1 MKNMMLRAK
10 NFSTF
15 VLCTLLLLAAGCK
28 KNDSNSD
35 EPATLGANVARPTWT
50 ATENYDYPSS
60 MTAVVKIDLAAQYPA
75 SAKDFALHDDDLLAA
90 FSSDGECLGV
100 TSCQDG
106 LFFLYVAGTEGAV
119 TLRYYSA
126 YYKNIFEAAD
136 AFTFRTDAM
145 TGTVANP
152 FVPVFKVAE

>member
-1 MKNMMLRAK
+1 MMLRAK

-75 SAKDFALHDDDLLAA
+75 SAKDFALQENDLLGA

-106 LFFLYVAGTEGAV
+106 LFFLLISGTEGAV
-119 TLRYYSA
+119 SLRYYSG
-126 YYKNIFEAAD
+126 YYKNIFVAQD
-136 AFTFRTDAM
+136 ALTFRTDAR
-145 TGTVANP
+145 TGTVAKP
-152 FVPVFKVAE
+152 FAPVFKVAE